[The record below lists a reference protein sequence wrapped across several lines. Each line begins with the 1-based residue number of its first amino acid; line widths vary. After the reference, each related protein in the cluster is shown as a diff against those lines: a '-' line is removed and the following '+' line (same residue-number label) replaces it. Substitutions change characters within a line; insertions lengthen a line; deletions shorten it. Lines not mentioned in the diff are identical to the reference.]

1 MIKGKS
7 VPITDQYRIE
17 HLSESYIDFISLI
30 NTLEIELIKE
40 AKTKIIYINS
50 YSLKNYGL
58 LLKSEF
64 ENTIRQ
70 IEHHIDILQSKDHKI
85 IELRNY
91 TTDFGTLFP
100 FINEKSDLL
109 FHKNVS
115 FKNLPAK
122 RSKKDIQANK
132 QIQEC
137 CQNIDFFT
145 KRLNVFFTDL
155 KNSIHTD
162 TTSTTSHDSEL
173 DASSPSIE
181 NPFAFFEYVFQ
192 SNGIIESIRN
202 FEPVEEDILNHG
214 IEYNKETLIKSY
226 PDRDDNGD
234 WIRHEVRFIDTL
246 KISVNNQLR
255 VAKSCL
261 KRKIDLIG
269 DLSAVSAY
277 MLHSLNSLIRMHE
290 NQLPGVDIQHKAV
303 CQESIQ
309 KMITYIDRHYQVYL
323 KPRSISIIKNFQQKI
338 YNKTNATQI
347 IDSGPAYHFTIKGIA
362 KDKFLLQAWQL
373 FIKECISEKDY
384 KLYLNVFEG
393 SIKQEKLRK
402 IKWLSK
408 YKGYPFIKPLV
419 YFFNK
424 LIQLNIID
432 ETETSLKSKLQILFA
447 DYQDRDLKNVQT
459 KFTQYKK
466 DPGYYPEIDKLL
478 DFTAKSLTAS

>member
-40 AKTKIIYINS
+40 AKTKIIYINN
-50 YSLKNYGL
+50 YSLKDYNA

-64 ENTIRQ
+64 ENVIQQ
-70 IEHHIDILQSKDHKI
+70 IEDNIESISSKTQKI
-85 IELRNY
+85 NLLIKY
-91 TTDFGTLFP
+91 SSDFGADYP
-100 FINEKSDLL
+100 YVIRKDKLL
-109 FHKNVS
+109 VHNNIS
-115 FKNLPAK
+115 FKNCPDSF
-122 RSKKDIQANK
+122 SKEEFEANEHIQDFY
-132 QIQEC
+132 
-137 CQNIDFFT
+137 QNIDFFT

-155 KNSIHTD
+155 KNAIHTD
-162 TTSTTSHDSEL
+162 TTSTTSQDPEL
-173 DASSPSIE
+173 DASSPSPE
-181 NPFAFFEYVFQ
+181 NPFAFFEYIFQ
-192 SNGIIESIRN
+192 ANGIKELINE
-202 FEPVEEDILNHG
+202 FEPVEADELDHG

-226 PDRDDNGD
+226 PDRAYKGEL
-234 WIRHEVRFIDTL
+234 ISHEIKFIDTL
-246 KISVNNQLR
+246 KKYVNNQLR

-290 NQLPGVDIQHKAV
+290 NQLPGVDIQYKAV

-323 KPRSISIIKNFQQKI
+323 KPRSISIIKNFQQNI
-338 YNKTNATQI
+338 YNKTNATEI
-347 IDSGPAYHFTIKGIA
+347 IDSGPSYHFTIKGIA

-373 FIKECISEKDY
+373 FMKECISEKDY

-408 YKGYPFIKPLV
+408 YKGDPFIKPLV

-466 DPGYYPEIDKLL
+466 DPGHYPKIDKLL

>member
-145 KRLNVFFTDL
+145 KRLNIFFKDL
-155 KNSIHTD
+155 KNAIHTD
-162 TTSTTSHDSEL
+162 TTSTTSQDPEL
-173 DASSPSIE
+173 DASSPSPE
-181 NPFAFFEYVFQ
+181 NPFAFFEYIFQ
-192 SNGIIESIRN
+192 ANGIKELINE
-202 FEPVEEDILNHG
+202 FEPVEADELDHG

-226 PDRDDNGD
+226 PDRAYKGEL
-234 WIRHEVRFIDTL
+234 ISHEIKFIDTL
-246 KISVNNQLR
+246 KKSVNNQLR

-261 KRKIDLIG
+261 KRKIDLVG

-290 NQLPGVDIQHKAV
+290 NQLPGVDIQYKAV

-323 KPRSISIIKNFQQKI
+323 KPRSISIIKNFQQNI
-338 YNKTNATQI
+338 YNKTNATEI
-347 IDSGPAYHFTIKGIA
+347 IDSGPSYHFTIKGIA

-373 FIKECISEKDY
+373 FMKECISEKDY
-384 KLYLNVFEG
+384 KLYQNVFEG

-402 IKWLSK
+402 IKWRKIYNNKPS
-408 YKGYPFIKPLV
+408 IKPLI
-419 YFFNK
+419 YFFDK
-424 LIQLNIID
+424 LSQLNIID
-432 ETETSLKSKLQILFA
+432 ETEASLKKKIKILFA
-447 DYQDRDLKNVQT
+447 NSMGKELNIYQNYN
-459 KFTQYKK
+459 QYKAK
-466 DPGYYPEIDKLL
+466 PGHHPKIDNLL